1 MKRST
6 GALVVVLVAAVPR
19 LLVLA
24 RERGTILEEF
34 VDKSDRFATTLV
46 DHGTFGFLAGVP
58 SAYTQPLYGWF
69 LAGIYLPFGRS
80 WLAVGIAQIVVAV
93 ATALVVFAIG
103 TRLQSTGVGLVAAI
117 VTTLHP
123 YVVWHDV
130 HLNREVLDGLAL
142 ALLALCALAAYERR
156 SLPWAAATG
165 VVAGLAILGNA
176 RLILL
181 PVAIAVYVAWRSPLS
196 HAVTAAALVIGM
208 AALVVTPWVIR
219 NKVQVGCYAI
229 TTDSRALWKANN
241 ENTREVLDRG
251 GWIDDV
257 PKLPGAP
264 PWPELAADL
273 TLSGTPTSV
282 DECAQMRLYRDEVV
296 DFWRDHPGEKA
307 RLAVQATR
315 MLWSPVPR
323 ESDESGSGTARLAR
337 KTIEPAFVIGALRPR
352 DRRLLRRAAA
362 LRGAGGA
369 DARVQHARGD
379 GLRRVGA
386 LPGAVGLPPRP
397 PRRLRAR
404 LGLGACA
411 EAAASALRRR
421 GQKRANVER
430 LHPLDAA
437 LGRELLEG
445 TLAACFPHRR
455 GAREIPC
462 ERDDRLGERL
472 GVRGRDD
479 EPRLPVGDDL
489 GKPAHGARDDR
500 PRALHGLERDHAEP
514 LAERGHDDDR
524 RVLDRGLHGR
534 HEAEE
539 ADGVLHPDLTR
550 VRLQRRR
557 ERTASRDVEA

>member
-19 LLVLA
+19 LFVLA
-24 RERGTILEEF
+24 RERETILEEF

-69 LAGIYLPFGRS
+69 LAAIYLPFGRS

-93 ATALVVFAIG
+93 LTALVVFEIG
-103 TRLQSTGVGLVAAI
+103 RRLQSTGVGLVAAI
-117 VTTLHP
+117 IATLHP

-142 ALLALCALAAYERR
+142 ALLALCALMAYERR

-176 RLILL
+176 RLVLL
-181 PVAIAVYVAWRSPLS
+181 PVAIAIYVAWRSPLG
-196 HAVTAAALVIGM
+196 HAVTAAALVVGM
-208 AALVVTPWVIR
+208 AAVVVAPWVVR

-241 ENTREVLDRG
+241 ANTRDVLDRG

-257 PKLPGAP
+257 PELPGAP

-273 TLSGTPTSV
+273 TLSGKPTSV

-323 ESDESGSGTARLAR
+323 ESDESGSGAARLAR
-337 KTIEPAFVIGALRPR
+337 KTIEPAFVIVLYVLAI
-352 DRRLLRRAAA
+352 
-362 LRGAGGA
+362 AGFFVA
-369 DARVQHARGD
+369 PSRF
-379 GLRRVGA
+379 
-386 LPGAVGLPPRP
+386 VGLAV
-397 PRRLRAR
+397 LMLAY
-404 LGLGACA
+404 
-411 EAAASALRRR
+411 
-421 GQKRANVER
+421 N
-430 LHPLDAA
+430 
-437 LGRELLEG
+437 
-445 TLAACFPHRR
+445 TLAAMVFAGSVRYRAPWDFLL
-455 GAREIPC
+455 ALLAAFALASIW
-462 ERDDRLGERL
+462 ER
-472 GVRGRDD
+472 V
-479 EPRLPVGDDL
+479 
-489 GKPAHGARDDR
+489 
-500 PRALHGLERDHAEP
+500 
-514 LAERGHDDDR
+514 
-524 RVLDRGLHGR
+524 
-534 HEAEE
+534 
-539 ADGVLHPDLTR
+539 
-550 VRLQRRR
+550 QRRR
-557 ERTASRDVEA
+557 DGHYVGAGSSARA